1 MKLTSIR
8 ATALTLSVVFF
19 APLISPESDLA
30 AADSR
35 PDWSGVWE
43 RYEGNGGIFDPATV
57 KPEDGRAGS
66 PGVRQHP
73 PLTATWEQK
82 YRANLELIARDRL
95 PDPIS
100 ICGTPAGFPRLLALP
115 DVYEFIVRPE
125 QTWLVTEN
133 GPNIVRIYT
142 DGRSHPPA
150 DEMWPTYTGD
160 SVGQWEGQVLIFTT
174 VGMIGGPETVLDRS
188 GLTLSKQA
196 SISTRMFLT
205 DDGLL
210 RAELSIDDPLA
221 LTETWRVVRH
231 FRKLEKGTRVY
242 DYACAENNRNPVT
255 DTGQTLTLD
264 TDGNVIDIE
273 IDNNQGMPE

>member
-1 MKLTSIR
+1 MKFMSIR
-8 ATALTLSVVFF
+8 TTTLTLSIVFL
-19 APLISPESDLA
+19 APLISDDLA
-30 AADSR
+30 LAADNSL

-43 RYEGNGGIFDPATV
+43 RYEGNGGIFDPSTV
-57 KPEDGRAGS
+57 RPEDGRAGD
-66 PGVRQHP
+66 PGVREHP
-73 PLTATWEQK
+73 PLTAMWEQK
-82 YRANLELIARDRL
+82 YRVNLGLVARDRL

-115 DVYEFIVRPE
+115 DVYEFVVRPE
-125 QTWLVTEN
+125 QTWVLTEN
-133 GPNIVRIYT
+133 GPNILRIYT

-150 DEMWPTYTGD
+150 DEMWPTFTGD
-160 SVGQWEGQVLIFTT
+160 SVGRWDGQALVFTT
-174 VGMIGGPETVLDRS
+174 VSMIGGPETVLDRS

-205 DDGLL
+205 NDGLL
-210 RAELSIDDPLA
+210 RAELNIDDPLA

-231 FRKLEKGTRVY
+231 FRRLEEGTRVY

-255 DTGQTLTLD
+255 DSGQTLTLD

-273 IDNNQGMPE
+273 TDSNQGMPE